1 MEQQFYK
8 GRLEHRFG
16 LQVVVPETE
25 DRRQVH
31 RIIYDEMVRGHVEPL
46 SRDIYHGVIAR
57 MVERC
62 AEAVI
67 LGCTEIMLLVRPED
81 SAVPLF
87 DTTSIHI
94 EEAVERALS
103 GEITRADLDHSFS

>member
-16 LQVVVPETE
+16 LEVIVPESD
-25 DRRQVH
+25 DRRLVH
-31 RIIYDEMVRGHVEPL
+31 GIIYDELVQGRVEPV
-46 SRDIYHGVIAR
+46 SRDVYRSILPR
-57 MVERC
+57 MVQRG

-87 DTTSIHI
+87 DTTSIHV

-103 GEITRADLDHSFS
+103 VNGQFSIRHVVD